1 MLQGKADVLRRQITE
16 VAFKGFLISKQ
27 QTNLGVSTPA
37 EYGNSFDGS
46 LSGCLGLYLS
56 SLTDIPPEYP
66 APPCAASS
74 ILVTLPTIFAI
85 QLVLGMSAPTASFT
99 PCLVA
104 FVSDLNTSEQCYCKL
119 FRSNRD
125 LHVIRQLDTKLDADE
140 IQLFGKSPQSG
151 PYEVCHEVEL
161 KKACEKGQSD
171 SRQR

>member
-27 QTNLGVSTPA
+27 QTNLGVSAPA
-37 EYGNSFDGS
+37 DYGNSFDGS

-56 SLTDIPPEYP
+56 SLTNISPEYP
-66 APPCAASS
+66 ASPCAASS

-85 QLVLGMSAPTASFT
+85 QLVLRPQPPSRHAWW
-99 PCLVA
+99 L

-119 FRSNRD
+119 LRSNRD

-151 PYEVCHEVEL
+151 PYEVCHVAEL
-161 KKACEKGQSD
+161 KKAREKGQSD
-171 SRQR
+171 SRRR